1 MPLTLYLIA
10 LFVGGPLV
18 LFSALGGDVD
28 ADVDLDVDADV
39 DLDVDADTDVDVD
52 VDAGSGLDAWLPFA
66 RVRFWIFALFM
77 VGLLG
82 TTLTL
87 AGELGTVTVA
97 ALALGIGAPAAM
109 LGERAIRAVKTAS
122 TSATASASDF
132 VGAQGVVLLP
142 VGTTQVGQIR
152 VRVRGREID
161 LEARLE
167 GDSDESIAAHEP
179 VLVYELTGDGVAL
192 IQPLPRG

>member
-10 LFVGGPLV
+10 LFIGGPLV

-28 ADVDLDVDADV
+28 ADVDLDLDADI
-39 DLDVDADTDVDVD
+39 DVDTDADIDAG
-52 VDAGSGLDAWLPFA
+52 AGSGLEGWLPFA

-87 AGELGTVTVA
+87 AGELGAATVA
-97 ALALGIGAPAAM
+97 ALAFGIGAPAAL
-109 LGERAIRAVKTAS
+109 LGERAIRSIKSAS

-142 VGTTQVGQIR
+142 VSRSQVGQIR

-161 LEARLE
+161 LEARLD
-167 GDSDESIAAHEP
+167 GDSDAPIAAHEP

>member
-18 LFSALGGDVD
+18 LFSALGGDMD
-28 ADVDLDVDADV
+28 TDVDLDVDADV
-39 DLDVDADTDVDVD
+39 DLDVDAD
-52 VDAGSGLDAWLPFA
+52 VDADVGAGLESWLPFA

-87 AGELGTVTVA
+87 AGELGGPLVA
-97 ALALGIGAPAAM
+97 ALAFGIGTPLAM
-109 LGERAIRAVKTAS
+109 VGERAIRAIKSAS
-122 TSATASASDF
+122 TSATTSASDF

-142 VGTTQVGQIR
+142 VGPAQVGQIR

-161 LEARLE
+161 LEARL
-167 GDSDESIAAHEP
+167 DSDLESPIATHEP

-192 IQPLPRG
+192 VQPLPRG

>member
-18 LFSALGGDVD
+18 LFSALGGDAD
-28 ADVDLDVDADV
+28 TDVDLDVDADV
-39 DLDVDADTDVDVD
+39 DLDVDADADAELDVD
-52 VDAGSGLDAWLPFA
+52 GLASWLPFA
-66 RVRFWIFALFM
+66 RVRFWIFALFL

-87 AGELGTVTVA
+87 AGELGAPLVA
-97 ALALGIGAPAAM
+97 AVAFGVGAPLAM
-109 LGERAIRAVKTAS
+109 IGERAVRAIKSAS
-122 TSATASASDF
+122 TSAATSPSDF

-142 VGTTQVGQIR
+142 VGPAQVGQIR

-161 LEARLE
+161 LEARL
-167 GDSDESIAAHEP
+167 DSDIEAPIATHES

-192 IQPLPRG
+192 VQPLPRG

>member
-39 DLDVDADTDVDVD
+39 DFDADADLDADMDVD
-52 VDAGSGLDAWLPFA
+52 GSGLDSWLPFA

-87 AGELGTVTVA
+87 AGELSAGVVA

-109 LGERAIRAVKTAS
+109 LGERAIRAIKGAS
-122 TSATASASDF
+122 TSAAASASDF

-142 VGTTQVGQIR
+142 VGSAQAGQIR

-161 LEARLE
+161 LEARLD
-167 GDSDESIAAHEP
+167 GDAESPIAAHEP

-192 IQPLPRG
+192 VQPLPRG